1 MKKAILPLAVCL
13 FLAMTGCA
21 PKTLPPSTAEMNGVM
36 SASTATERWQAFLQR
51 SSEARTG
58 DTLSGSL
65 RFGTADETHRVTYL
79 LWSGQSSASGST
91 ISDIIR
97 LDIGTGLGSTVGS
110 MRIADGRMTLV
121 IPEERKAYIGE
132 ASQENLRR
140 LLGLSLPFTIDQLT
154 DFLAGHF
161 FSALD
166 SPVPAGYEI
175 QKDGSILYRY
185 TQADRSML
193 IVLDAQARPVRWEED
208 MGWKLDIACDES
220 GHPAKLSGR
229 AESVSGYH
237 RLVLMVKERRAGTST
252 ASLDLDIPVGF
263 TVYSLDQ

>member
-1 MKKAILPLAVCL
+1 MKKTVLPLAICL
-13 FLAMTGCA
+13 FLAMMGCA
-21 PKTLPPSTAEMNGVM
+21 PKTQLQPPAEMNEPM
-36 SASTATERWQAFLQR
+36 AASTAAERWQAFLQH

-65 RFGTADETHRVTYL
+65 RFGTEDETHRVTYL
-79 LWSGQSSASGST
+79 LWSGKAHT
-91 ISDIIR
+91 NTNAIHDIIR

-121 IPEERKAYIGE
+121 IPGERKAYTGE

-154 DFLAGHF
+154 DFLAGRF

-175 QKDGSILYRY
+175 QKDGSFLYHY
-185 TQADRSML
+185 TQAGRSML
-193 IVLDAQARPVRWEED
+193 IALDALARPVRWEED
-208 MGWKLDIACDES
+208 KGWKLDIACDES
-220 GHPAKLSGR
+220 GRPTKLSGR
-229 AESVSGYH
+229 AESVSGYQ

-252 ASLDLDIPVGF
+252 ASLDLDIPMGF
-263 TVYSLDQ
+263 TVYSLD